1 VFGFAVKFN
10 FRSPRARVLVFLV
23 IGSGIVVI
31 ATWHSLSW
39 HARGIILAV
48 YGLAF
53 LGAMLILALRTRG
66 LLQSGAQA
74 QGTVVGAERDTRYD
88 NSGHRVTT
96 YNLVVR
102 FTTADGR
109 TVEFTSAVGTSRSPD
124 IGGAVPVRYRLDHP
138 EQAEIDRATMWILP
152 AAFGL
157 VGGLGLL
164 VAAVF
169 VYSSPVSS
177 PVNGTPRYWAAGAKV
192 VPAPSGFTLSQSPY
206 VPNGPMS
213 AADFNN
219 YWGDP
224 ASLHFARGYN
234 VAYDSTDASA
244 SVCHCFRFPSH
255 GSIARTQTSET

>member
-96 YNLVVR
+96 YNPVVR

-109 TVEFTSAVGTSRSPD
+109 TVEFTSAVSYSRSPH
-124 IGGAVPVRYRLDHP
+124 IGREDQRSFDTSLAYAVSRRFGRSVGA
-138 EQAEIDRATMWILP
+138 W
-152 AAFGL
+152 
-157 VGGLGLL
+157 
-164 VAAVF
+164 
-169 VYSSPVSS
+169 
-177 PVNGTPRYWAAGAKV
+177 
-192 VPAPSGFTLSQSPY
+192 
-206 VPNGPMS
+206 
-213 AADFNN
+213 
-219 YWGDP
+219 DP
-224 ASLHFARGYN
+224 A
-234 VAYDSTDASA
+234 
-244 SVCHCFRFPSH
+244 
-255 GSIARTQTSET
+255 